1 MDVFLRCSGVLL
13 PLVLQKY
20 LYIKDVT
27 EKEPETDPRDA
38 LMSKAPV
45 LWHSQ
50 SSGKLRLYLV
60 HIFMLLLAKIS
71 YG

>member
-1 MDVFLRCSGVLL
+1 MQWNILA
-13 PLVLQKY
+13 LVLQKY
-20 LYIKDVT
+20 IKDKT

-38 LMSKAPV
+38 LMSKAPA

-60 HIFMLLLAKIS
+60 YIFMPLLEKIS